1 MAALQ
6 SHLGVALRERGERKF
21 SQCVGLG
28 VVHLEGEVA
37 LGENLSKYLGIAQWP
52 GCLVRGL
59 EVKGL
64 ED

>member
-1 MAALQ
+1 M
-6 SHLGVALRERGERKF
+6 ALRERGERTF
-21 SQCVGLG
+21 SQCVELG

-37 LGENLSKYLGIAQWP
+37 FGENLSNYLGIAQWP

-64 ED
+64 EN